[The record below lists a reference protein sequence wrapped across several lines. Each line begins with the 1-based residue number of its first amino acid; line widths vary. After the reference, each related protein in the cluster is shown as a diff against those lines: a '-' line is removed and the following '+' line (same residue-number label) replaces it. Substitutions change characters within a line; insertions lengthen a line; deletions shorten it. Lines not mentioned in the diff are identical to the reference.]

1 MFLITEDM
9 LFFHENMEFQRVR
22 SDENSILWFS
32 FRLLLKS
39 RLYCSVDYSPSQSPT
54 KTLYIRLVFVRSGAG
69 EKRFPRLGSLKLY
82 SSCYQLFLLPFFTV
96 KVHSYTVN
104 RPVGW
109 ILLRGVLLCFG
120 KYFLAPE
127 ARASRGVWGHAP
139 PWNFANLGSLKCHF
153 LHFDIIS
160 EVGCIFL

>member
-96 KVHSYTVN
+96 KVHSYTVKYMFLTFSTQWNSIGRRN
-104 RPVGW
+104 RRWKAALEPGAW
-109 ILLRGVLLCFG
+109 I
-120 KYFLAPE
+120 
-127 ARASRGVWGHAP
+127 S
-139 PWNFANLGSLKCHF
+139 
-153 LHFDIIS
+153 LHFHS
-160 EVGCIFL
+160 SRFQN